1 MKKNYDYD
9 KIEKRIK
16 EGFEGVERDIR
27 FRNIEEVSV
36 KKEKEKKAPG
46 PVLQI
51 IGAVLAAAIV
61 GGGTFGALKYAEY
74 RGSRIEPGSDPGID
88 SVYTED
94 GSVTSFYEDVQPAEP
109 AGNYTFR
116 GVTVIDTDKVTEDEL
131 KTALPLDHYYGSV
144 RGVISEAAE
153 KAGYEV
159 FTYKLAAGEGVCVT
173 KDGVGVLVFDRA
185 STALSRVPSR
195 LIIADETPSGHGMIF
210 FTQYTDFS
218 GRYGGMTSVFAYDT
232 VTGETAPVDVF
243 LSDDDPVSVGI
254 KSSPDAVGYYGDA
267 VIGYDENTGFINY
280 QETFDPIYVESSD
293 RAGEALL
300 SNPYRLGYI
309 DGKYVIGM
317 PVEDQPADSGSV
329 EYDPAGKNSEEYV
342 RVTSG
347 DEAYYPFICPENVMN
362 VIDYVAP
369 VFDYRGKLDIINN
382 VKDRDWT
389 VLNTSIFFPGIQS
402 FDSTFAGMDLKQIC
416 SWIDSHETEMF
427 RVTFTV
433 TWDDPG
439 DGNAKIY
446 YVEFCVKKGAET
458 TADPGTEF
466 KGEYGLAIEC
476 DNVAGCPPVYASRV
490 YKGGEL
496 ISQKTDEAKAFIC
509 QITRDEGLNDLL
521 PLHSVIRTPWAVI
534 SVEVGDKM
542 FESVALAEE
551 WIKDRIRFSSSTVN
565 GFEITVTVT
574 WDTVLNSDNTAVLP
588 ADDRTEYSYRF
599 TAEYRMVHDTVPA
612 DERVLIEYADG
623 KLRFTRI
630 AAEPEFTVEKNGDMK
645 ASELDIHKLFA
656 MLDGHDALDDPW
668 DLVPSVT
675 LRMMLDDETIYAFEM
690 SHDGAV
696 NVMRYRG
703 SDREFIASMKL
714 TADEIK
720 TLSGESGHDVTE
732 TTAPA
737 PEDPAYA
744 EQTDAVM
751 KELKTWLT
759 GKLYDGMDMTDLL
772 RGVGSV
778 KGDGVTLKA
787 RINAGADLEVH
798 NEEDGVFV
806 RAGDKAYDFSVFALH
821 DDRSTVFETRLFVYP
836 GAEGFDM
843 PFGLTPEMTPAE
855 ALEAMGYGTDAHTI
869 RVNDGNTSFCLNH
882 SGDTLVMSLSVIGEE
897 TAVSLYYELG
907 GGSNVNIE
915 FGHIESA
922 I

>member
-27 FRNIEEVSV
+27 FRHIEEVSV
-36 KKEKEKKAPG
+36 KKEKERRAPG
-46 PVLQI
+46 PALQI

-74 RGSRIEPGSDPGID
+74 KGSRIAPGSDPGID
-88 SVYTED
+88 SVYTEY
-94 GSVTSFYEDVQPAEP
+94 GSVTSFYEDVQPAEL
-109 AGNYTFR
+109 AKNFTFR

-185 STALSRVPSR
+185 STAISRVPSR

-243 LSDDDPVSVGI
+243 LSDDDPVSVGM
-254 KSSPDAVGYYGDA
+254 KSSPGAVGYYGDA

-293 RAGEALL
+293 RKGEALL

-317 PVEDQPADSGSV
+317 PNVDQPD
-329 EYDPAGKNSEEYV
+329 N
-342 RVTSG
+342 
-347 DEAYYPFICPENVMN
+347 
-362 VIDYVAP
+362 
-369 VFDYRGKLDIINN
+369 
-382 VKDRDWT
+382 T
-389 VLNTSIFFPGIQS
+389 VPSNTT
-402 FDSTFAGMDLKQIC
+402 DT
-416 SWIDSHETEMF
+416 
-427 RVTFTV
+427 
-433 TWDDPG
+433 
-439 DGNAKIY
+439 
-446 YVEFCVKKGAET
+446 
-458 TADPGTEF
+458 GTEF

-496 ISQKTDEAKAFIC
+496 ISQKTDEAKAFAC
-509 QITRDEGLNDLL
+509 QISRDVGLNDLL
-521 PLHSVIRTPWAVI
+521 PLHNNIRTPWAVI
-534 SVEVGDKM
+534 SVEVGGER

-551 WIKDRIRFSSSTVN
+551 WIKDRIRVSSSTVN

-574 WDTVLNSDNTAVLP
+574 WDTVPGSDNTARLP

-599 TAEYRMVHDTVPA
+599 TAKYMMLHDTVPA
-612 DERVLIEYADG
+612 DERVLIEYSDG

-675 LRMMLDDETIYAFEM
+675 LRMTLDGETIYAFEM
-690 SHDGAV
+690 SYDGAV
-696 NVMRYRG
+696 NVMRYHG
-703 SDREFIASMKL
+703 SDRGFVASMKL

-720 TLSGESGHDVTE
+720 TLSGESGHDATE

-737 PEDPAYA
+737 PEETTERIPTVPVEHGIQIAELQSWLSRRMWNGMNEGELLNMATGEKDLKKAIFAMAYDQIDREDDGTFVRYKTEYCDFLYFA
-744 EQTDAVM
+744 EKDTFRIREARM
-751 KELKTWLT
+751 I
-759 GKLYDGMDMTDLL
+759 L
-772 RGVGSV
+772 RPGTNFSLPF
-778 KGDGVTLKA
+778 GVTL
-787 RINAGADLEVH
+787 
-798 NEEDGVFV
+798 
-806 RAGDKAYDFSVFALH
+806 
-821 DDRSTVFETRLFVYP
+821 
-836 GAEGFDM
+836 DM
-843 PFGLTPEMTPAE
+843 SPEE
-855 ALEAMGYGTDAHTI
+855 ALSAMGYT
-869 RVNDGNTSFCLNH
+869 
-882 SGDTLVMSLSVIGEE
+882 EE
-897 TAVSLYYELG
+897 EIVSLNGNPVSAGDYNINYNGITLTVTYTYGNAAFGLELG
-907 GGSNVNIE
+907 GEAQAYLEIE
-915 FGHIESA
+915 
-922 I
+922 

>member
-36 KKEKEKKAPG
+36 KKEKEKRAPG
-46 PVLQI
+46 PALQI

-74 RGSRIEPGSDPGID
+74 KGSRIAPGSDPGID
-88 SVYTED
+88 SVYTEY

-109 AGNYTFR
+109 AKNFTFR

-185 STALSRVPSR
+185 STAISRVPSR
-195 LIIADETPSGHGMIF
+195 LIVADETPSGHGMIF

-243 LSDDDPVSVGI
+243 LSDDDPVSVGM
-254 KSSPDAVGYYGDA
+254 KSSPGAVGYYGDA

-280 QETFDPIYVESSD
+280 QATFDPIYVESSD
-293 RAGEALL
+293 RAGEDLL

-309 DGKYVIGM
+309 DGKYVIVMSNG
-317 PVEDQPADSGSV
+317 DQPD
-329 EYDPAGKNSEEYV
+329 D
-342 RVTSG
+342 
-347 DEAYYPFICPENVMN
+347 
-362 VIDYVAP
+362 
-369 VFDYRGKLDIINN
+369 
-382 VKDRDWT
+382 T
-389 VLNTSIFFPGIQS
+389 VPS
-402 FDSTFAGMDLKQIC
+402 D
-416 SWIDSHETEMF
+416 
-427 RVTFTV
+427 
-433 TWDDPG
+433 
-439 DGNAKIY
+439 
-446 YVEFCVKKGAET
+446 T
-458 TADPGTEF
+458 TDPGTEF
-466 KGEYGLAIEC
+466 KGEYGLVVEC
-476 DNVAGCPPVYASRV
+476 DNGDAYPPVYASRV
-490 YKGGEL
+490 YKGADL

-509 QITRDEGLNDLL
+509 QISRDVGLNDLL
-521 PLHSVIRTPWAVI
+521 PLHNNIRTPWAVI

-551 WIKDRIRFSSSTVN
+551 WIKDRIRVSSSTVN

-574 WDTVLNSDNTAVLP
+574 WDTVPNSDNTAFLP

-599 TAEYRMVHDTVPA
+599 TANYRIVHSTVPA

-630 AAEPEFTVEKNGDMK
+630 AAEPEFTVEKSGGMK

-675 LRMMLDDETIYAFEM
+675 LRMMLDGETIYAFEM

-696 NVMRYRG
+696 NVMRYHG
-703 SDREFIASMKL
+703 SDRGFVASMKL

-720 TLSGESGHDVTE
+720 TLSGEAGQDSTE
-732 TTAPA
+732 TTAPV
-737 PEDPAYA
+737 PEETTERIPTVPVEHGIQIAELQSWLSRRMWNGMNEGELLDMATGEKDLKKAIFAMAYDQIDR
-744 EQTDAVM
+744 ED
-751 KELKTWLT
+751 
-759 GKLYDGMDMTDLL
+759 DGT
-772 RGVGSV
+772 
-778 KGDGVTLKA
+778 
-787 RINAGADLEVH
+787 
-798 NEEDGVFV
+798 FV
-806 RAGDKAYDFSVFALH
+806 RYKTEYCDFLYFAEKDTFRIREARMIL
-821 DDRSTVFETRLFVYP
+821 RP
-836 GAEGFDM
+836 GTNFSL
-843 PFGLTPEMTPAE
+843 PFGATLDMSPEE
-855 ALEAMGYGTDAHTI
+855 ALSAMGYT
-869 RVNDGNTSFCLNH
+869 
-882 SGDTLVMSLSVIGEE
+882 EE
-897 TAVSLYYELG
+897 EIVSLNGNPVSAGDYNINYNGITLTVTYTYGNAAFGLELG
-907 GGSNVNIE
+907 GEAQAYLEIE
-915 FGHIESA
+915 
-922 I
+922 

>member
-36 KKEKEKKAPG
+36 KKEKEKRAPG
-46 PVLQI
+46 PALQI
-51 IGAVLAAAIV
+51 IGTVLAAAIV

-109 AGNYTFR
+109 TENFTFR
-116 GVTVIDTDKVTEDEL
+116 GVTVIDTNKVTEDEL

-144 RGVISEAAE
+144 RGVISETAE

-159 FTYKLAAGEGVCVT
+159 FTYKLAAGEGVCIT
-173 KDGVGVLVFDRA
+173 KDGVGKLVFDRA
-185 STALSRVPSR
+185 STEISRVPSR
-195 LIIADETPSGHGMIF
+195 LIVADETPSGHGMIF

-218 GRYGGMTSVFAYDT
+218 GLYGGMTSVFAYDT

-243 LSDDDPVSVGI
+243 LSDDDQLKAGK
-254 KSSPDAVGYYGDA
+254 KSSPGAVGYFDYA
-267 VIGYDENTGFINY
+267 VLEYDENKGFIFY
-280 QETFDPIYVESSD
+280 YETFDPIYVESSD
-293 RAGEALL
+293 RKGEALL

-309 DGKYVIGM
+309 DGKYVIGT
-317 PVEDQPADSGSV
+317 PNGDQPD
-329 EYDPAGKNSEEYV
+329 N
-342 RVTSG
+342 
-347 DEAYYPFICPENVMN
+347 
-362 VIDYVAP
+362 
-369 VFDYRGKLDIINN
+369 
-382 VKDRDWT
+382 T
-389 VLNTSIFFPGIQS
+389 VPS
-402 FDSTFAGMDLKQIC
+402 D
-416 SWIDSHETEMF
+416 
-427 RVTFTV
+427 
-433 TWDDPG
+433 
-439 DGNAKIY
+439 
-446 YVEFCVKKGAET
+446 

-496 ISQKTDEAKAFIC
+496 ISQKTDEAKAFGC
-509 QITRDEGLNDLL
+509 QISRDEGLNDLL
-521 PLHSVIRTPWAVI
+521 PLHNVIRTPWAVI

-551 WIKDRIRFSSSTVN
+551 WIKDRIRVSSSTAVN

-574 WDTVLNSDNTAVLP
+574 WDTVPGSDNTARLP

-599 TAEYRMVHDTVPA
+599 TAKYLMLHDTVPA
-612 DERVLIEYADG
+612 DERVLIEYSHG

-630 AAEPEFTVEKNGDMK
+630 AAEPEFTVEKSGGMK

-675 LRMMLDDETIYAFEM
+675 LRMTLDGETIYAFEM

-696 NVMRYRG
+696 NVMRYHG
-703 SDREFIASMKL
+703 SDRGFVASMKL

-720 TLSGESGHDVTE
+720 TLSGESGHDATE

-737 PEDPAYA
+737 PEETTERIPTVPVEHGIQIAELQSWLSRRMWNGMSESELLDMATGEKDLKKAIFAMAYDQIDR
-744 EQTDAVM
+744 ED
-751 KELKTWLT
+751 
-759 GKLYDGMDMTDLL
+759 DGT
-772 RGVGSV
+772 
-778 KGDGVTLKA
+778 
-787 RINAGADLEVH
+787 
-798 NEEDGVFV
+798 FV
-806 RAGDKAYDFSVFALH
+806 RYKTEYCDFLYFAEKDTFRIREARMIL
-821 DDRSTVFETRLFVYP
+821 RP
-836 GAEGFDM
+836 GTNFSL
-843 PFGLTPEMTPAE
+843 PFGATLDMSPEE
-855 ALEAMGYGTDAHTI
+855 ALSAMGYT
-869 RVNDGNTSFCLNH
+869 
-882 SGDTLVMSLSVIGEE
+882 EE
-897 TAVSLYYELG
+897 EIVSLNGNPVSAGDYNINYNGITLTVTYTYGNAAFGLELG
-907 GGSNVNIE
+907 GEAQAYLEIE
-915 FGHIESA
+915 
-922 I
+922 